1 MYVVK
6 RKIMCVCSRAISD
19 FWKDTR
25 SLYIWYLGEN
35 FLMKYWMG
43 ISLCFL
49 LFRLTTVAQKADD
62 FNVWDP
68 ASADTA
74 ILEGQAW
81 PQEVKDGY
89 DRFPARAQMM
99 VEKDVW
105 DLSKNSAGLLIKF
118 KSNATTIKVSYQVNG
133 KLAFPHMPATGVSG
147 LDPLWHRP

>member
-1 MYVVK
+1 
-6 RKIMCVCSRAISD
+6 MCVCSRAISD

-105 DLSKNSAGLLIKF
+105 DPI
-118 KSNATTIKVSYQVNG
+118 
-133 KLAFPHMPATGVSG
+133 H
-147 LDPLWHRP
+147 